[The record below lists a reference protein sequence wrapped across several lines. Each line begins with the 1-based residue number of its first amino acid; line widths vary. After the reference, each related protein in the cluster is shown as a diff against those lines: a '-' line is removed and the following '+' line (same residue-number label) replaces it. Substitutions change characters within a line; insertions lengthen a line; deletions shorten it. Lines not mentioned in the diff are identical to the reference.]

1 MDAYSYICRGNVFAN
16 AQTGNILLFGVNL
29 STGNFSLAIRY
40 LFPVIAFTLGIAI
53 AEIIRHKFENN
64 ERFHWRQF
72 VILSEVL
79 ILFIVAFIPQSI
91 NLLANSLTSL
101 VCGVQVQSFRRL
113 NGGVYATTMCIGNL
127 RTATHYFCDYCYS
140 KEKSDIKNAFLYFIV
155 IVIFALGA
163 VIGNFF
169 VVIYREK
176 AIIISSLIL
185 LIGLIYLNLS
195 AKVN

>member
-79 ILFIVAFIPQSI
+79 ILFIV
-91 NLLANSLTSL
+91 LL
-101 VCGVQVQSFRRL
+101 
-113 NGGVYATTMCIGNL
+113 
-127 RTATHYFCDYCYS
+127 
-140 KEKSDIKNAFLYFIV
+140 
-155 IVIFALGA
+155 
-163 VIGNFF
+163 
-169 VVIYREK
+169 
-176 AIIISSLIL
+176 
-185 LIGLIYLNLS
+185 YLNPLIFWQIVSLLLS
-195 AKVN
+195 AGFKCRVLED